1 MKFFKTYVLFHL
13 ATMMA
18 SNPIRRR
25 TRKSSTRFD
34 SIISCEIPFHH
45 IKVDKQSNI
54 GSGTFGTVH
63 KAQDFYHGLVAI
75 KFLNIQKPSED
86 QINGTNQNLN
96 LILFFI

>member
-1 MKFFKTYVLFHL
+1 
-13 ATMMA
+13 MMA